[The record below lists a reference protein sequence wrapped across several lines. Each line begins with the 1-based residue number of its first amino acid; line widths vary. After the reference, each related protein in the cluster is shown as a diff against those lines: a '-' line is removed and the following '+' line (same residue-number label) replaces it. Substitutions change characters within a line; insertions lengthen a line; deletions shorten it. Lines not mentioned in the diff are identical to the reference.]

1 MRDQLPSL
9 LLGGDPAVLAKLRS
23 QLTGLDAATV
33 VCREG
38 SLEDGPRLVR
48 EGLPA
53 IVMVVMDGDAKG
65 AIAVMEDIASVAP
78 AAHIFAVSHDGS
90 TETIVKAMR
99 AGASEFLNLPLEP
112 SQVLKALIKVV
123 TLRRLAVP
131 TAAGQLWTV
140 YSPKGGAGVSTLAAN
155 LAVEVQSRGGKS
167 VCLVDLDFQAGDLAL
182 LLNLT
187 PAYTMMDIALNFR
200 RLDSV
205 FLQGTLTPH
214 PSGLFLL
221 AAASQ
226 QGPEMAPIPADQVR
240 AVLELLKSSYDVVIV
255 DTGRPVTDET
265 VAAFTSA
272 TRVLLLLELTLPFL
286 RGYRRTMET
295 LDGLG
300 VPRERVNVIVSKH
313 GGARAAVPL
322 DEAQKT
328 LELTVAHVL
337 PRDDETALAAV
348 NKGVPLAE
356 VKASSPLRRAVAD
369 VATALLGRTGGSDG
383 EAPKARRKSLLGGL
397 FAS

>member
-1 MRDQLPSL
+1 
-9 LLGGDPAVLAKLRS
+9 
-23 QLTGLDAATV
+23 
-33 VCREG
+33 
-38 SLEDGPRLVR
+38 
-48 EGLPA
+48 
-53 IVMVVMDGDAKG
+53 
-65 AIAVMEDIASVAP
+65 
-78 AAHIFAVSHDGS
+78 
-90 TETIVKAMR
+90 
-99 AGASEFLNLPLEP
+99 
-112 SQVLKALIKVV
+112 
-123 TLRRLAVP
+123 
-131 TAAGQLWTV
+131 
-140 YSPKGGAGVSTLAAN
+140 
-155 LAVEVQSRGGKS
+155 
-167 VCLVDLDFQAGDLAL
+167 
-182 LLNLT
+182 
-187 PAYTMMDIALNFR
+187 
-200 RLDSV
+200 
-205 FLQGTLTPH
+205 
-214 PSGLFLL
+214 
-221 AAASQ
+221 
-226 QGPEMAPIPADQVR
+226 
-240 AVLELLKSSYDVVIV
+240 
-255 DTGRPVTDET
+255 VTDET